1 MTLLELT
8 EPIFQYVCRLNRAG
22 RKAAGSAVKTGDTS
36 FFAKPGASST
46 PASPQHRP
54 ISLDYA
60 VVRAE
65 IKALLEDFQQKS
77 GSDGRLASQA
87 KKMEL
92 PLLFFI
98 DSMIAESTLPFAAQ
112 WNQNRLAY
120 ERKELAGDEKFFDLL
135 EETARDSSDEA
146 SERLAVFY
154 VFLGLGF
161 TGIYFRQPEYLRKTM
176 LTIAPRIRQMVD
188 TDQATRIC
196 PETYEGIDTRNLVE
210 PPSSK
215 MAMVGI
221 IFLCF
226 ILAVIASYFWMYRT
240 ASTNLSASLDLILKQ
255 DMSAPKK

>member
-8 EPIFQYVCRLNRAG
+8 EPIFQYICRLNRAA
-22 RKAAGSAVKTGDTS
+22 RKGGGSMPASGDTS
-36 FFAKPGASST
+36 FLKKPGSAAASAPKSV
-46 PASPQHRP
+46 
-54 ISLDYA
+54 SLDYA

-65 IKALLEDFQQKS
+65 VKALLDDFQQKG
-77 GSDGRLASQA
+77 GSDARLAAQ
-87 KKMEL
+87 KKHMEL

-120 ERKELAGDEKFFDLL
+120 ERNELAGDEKFFDLL

-176 LTIAPRIRQMVD
+176 LTIAPRIRQMVE
-188 TDQATRIC
+188 TDQTAKIC
-196 PETYEGIDTRNLVE
+196 PETYEGVDTRNLVQ
-210 PPSSK
+210 PPSSR
-215 MAMVGI
+215 MAVVGI

-226 ILAVIASYFWMYRT
+226 ILAVIASYFWMYRA
-240 ASTNLSASLDLILKQ
+240 ASTNLSASLEHILKQ
-255 DMSAPKK
+255 DMAAPKK